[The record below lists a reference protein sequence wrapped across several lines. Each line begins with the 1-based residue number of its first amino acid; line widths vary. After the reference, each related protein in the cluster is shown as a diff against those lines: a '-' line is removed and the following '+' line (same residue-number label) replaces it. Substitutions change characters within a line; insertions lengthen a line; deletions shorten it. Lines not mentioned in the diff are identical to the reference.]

1 MFGVTRQSYYQHYWR
16 KEFLSIEHHL
26 ILEEVRRVRRF
37 HRSMGTRKLYE
48 KLQGFLLENQ
58 IKLGRDALF
67 NLLSTNGLLVRKRK
81 RSVSTTMSY
90 HRYHKWPNLIKGF
103 VPTAVDQLYV
113 SDITYWKTE
122 LGFLFISLITDVFS
136 HKIVGYHVANT
147 LETIASRRAL
157 EMALKGI
164 KGEAEKLIH
173 HSDRG
178 IQYCSAEYVKVLQSR
193 NINISMTETSEPTD
207 NAVAERVNGIL
218 KEEYLSHYKVK
229 TLKEAREVLQES
241 IELYNHDRPHMSIG
255 LLTPDLVHDYNIQ
268 TEKLWKNYYSKKVS
282 LPSVNQ

>member
-1 MFGVTRQSYYQHYWR
+1 
-16 KEFLSIEHHL
+16 
-26 ILEEVRRVRRF
+26 
-37 HRSMGTRKLYE
+37 MGTRKLYE

-178 IQYCSAEYVKVLQSR
+178 IQYCSAEYVKVLQGR

-207 NAVAERVNGIL
+207 NPVAERVNGIL

-268 TEKLWKNYYSKKVS
+268 TEKVWKNYYSNKVS